1 MSSGEEG
8 LDEDDFGFRGR
19 ADTPDDSVE
28 GDGAKKKRKDKKRRK
43 RTPAEKEA
51 RRLRKEA
58 EAAARNPGGAS
69 PSGSVPSDDSA
80 MSAGLFGSRKSND
93 CPSALG
99 QEGQGQGRGDRGRPG
114 KATPNEPGGLIM
126 GANVKK
132 CPTCRFPV
140 IIGARFCAGCG
151 TRNEDQSAVE
161 HLLRDIGG
169 EASVRAMIAAAKE
182 NGLAAPDFRDGE
194 SQLV

>member
-19 ADTPDDSVE
+19 AETPDDSVE

-80 MSAGLFGSRKSND
+80 MSGGLFGSRKSNKVAPA
-93 CPSALG
+93 PSG
-99 QEGQGQGRGDRGRPG
+99 KKGEG
-114 KATPNEPGGLIM
+114 T
-126 GANVKK
+126 
-132 CPTCRFPV
+132 
-140 IIGARFCAGCG
+140 
-151 TRNEDQSAVE
+151 
-161 HLLRDIGG
+161 G
-169 EASVRAMIAAAKE
+169 EATKAAWITALLQSLSASV
-182 NGLAAPDFRDGE
+182 
-194 SQLV
+194 

>member
-19 ADTPDDSVE
+19 AETPDDSVE

-80 MSAGLFGSRKSND
+80 MSGGLFGSRMQTVLCVVLFFECTRRADERIWN
-93 CPSALG
+93 P
-99 QEGQGQGRGDRGRPG
+99 
-114 KATPNEPGGLIM
+114 M
-126 GANVKK
+126 GVPPHN
-132 CPTCRFPV
+132 RSS
-140 IIGARFCAGCG
+140 
-151 TRNEDQSAVE
+151 E
-161 HLLRDIGG
+161 
-169 EASVRAMIAAAKE
+169 
-182 NGLAAPDFRDGE
+182 
-194 SQLV
+194 